1 MAISSSNQLHFGELQ
16 EDMMQG
22 SRLFGSI
29 MAVALV
35 GLMVFM
41 GGCFNTGSSTGTA
54 TAITSSIKPEP
65 VIESLTSTTSG
76 TEGAYYAILDIK
88 VKNNGAEGTILVI
101 ASVTQ
106 NDKTIQNEM
115 PVYLMKGV
123 THELKMTFPLNWK
136 GGEWKAEAHT
146 QIP

>member
-1 MAISSSNQLHFGELQ
+1 MRGCRFSGA
-16 EDMMQG
+16 
-22 SRLFGSI
+22 I
-29 MAVALV
+29 MAVTLV
-35 GLMVFM
+35 LLMVFM
-41 GGCFNTGSSTGTA
+41 GGCFNTSSSSGTA
-54 TAITSSIKPEP
+54 TAISSSVKPEP
-65 VIESLTSTTSG
+65 VIDSLTSTTSG

-106 NDKTIQNEM
+106 ADKTIQNEM

-123 THELKMTFPLNWK
+123 THEMKMTFPLVWK

-146 QIP
+146 AIP